1 MGCEGLPVEQESVAW
16 GQDSPTLLFEEEAR
30 ACGYRRVAGLDEA
43 GRGPLAGPV
52 VGAAVILPRRF
63 ALEGLNDSKEVNPE
77 KREVLFFEIAQQAIA
92 WAIGIATELEIDHH
106 NILGAT
112 RLAWRRA
119 LEQLPLSPDFLL
131 IDATTLPGESIPQRA
146 VVKGDQLSLSI
157 AAASILAK
165 VYRDRLMEDYHHQYP
180 NYQFH
185 IHKGYPT
192 PTHLRLIQEF
202 GPSPVHRRSFQPIKT
217 LLQSHQEDV

>member
-1 MGCEGLPVEQESVAW
+1 MGCEGLIVVRESGAW
-16 GQDSPTLLFEEEAR
+16 GQDGPTLVFEEEAR
-30 ACGYRRVAGLDEA
+30 VCGYRRVAGLDEA

-63 ALEGLNDSKEVNPE
+63 TLKGLDDSKEVSPE
-77 KREVLFFEIAQQAIA
+77 NREVFFTAITGSA
-92 WAIGIATELEIDHH
+92 IGWAIGIATEQEIDTY
-106 NILGAT
+106 NILEAT
-112 RLAWRRA
+112 RLAWKRA
-119 LEQLPLSPDFLL
+119 LEQFPVSPDFLL
-131 IDATTLPGESIPQRA
+131 IDATVLPGVFVPQRA

-165 VYRDRLMEDYHHQYP
+165 VYRDRLMQDYHRRYP

-192 PTHLRLIQEF
+192 PTHLRLVQEF
-202 GPSPVHRRSFQPIKT
+202 GPSPAHRRSFRPIKA

>member
-1 MGCEGLPVEQESVAW
+1 ME
-16 GQDSPTLLFEEEAR
+16 QDSIALITEGPTQLFEEEAR
-30 ACGYRRVAGLDEA
+30 VCGYRRVAGLDEA

-63 ALEGLNDSKEVNPE
+63 VLEGLDDSKQVSPE
-77 KREVLFFEIAQQAIA
+77 NREVLFERITQGASA
-92 WAIGIATELEIDHH
+92 WAIGAATEQEIDRI
-106 NILGAT
+106 NILEAT

-119 LEQLPLSPDFLL
+119 LEQLPVEPDFLL
-131 IDATTLPGESIPQRA
+131 IDGGTSLPRVVIPQRA

-165 VYRDRLMEDYHHQYP
+165 VYRDRLMQDYHRRYP
-180 NYQFH
+180 QYQFH

-192 PTHLRLIQEF
+192 PTHLRLVQEF
-202 GPSPVHRRSFQPIKT
+202 GPSPIHRRSFQPIKT
-217 LLQSHQEDV
+217 LLHIHQEDV